1 MHYVYDILLNFQD
14 YAYEFYE
21 WNIDDEITHVR
32 KVPMVRISTEQLEK
46 LNNYRCQIAQSFVK
60 KIENKSEEFTNRS
73 VEKIA
78 YLFLATDTKSI
89 TACLLNAKGIVVKK
103 SKLLVDEEDEALIM
117 SKNLPFTSFEIHK
130 LRKQKAREFET
141 RYDQNM
147 KKRLKQEIY
156 KLNQQNVEKLKYLYY
171 ECFNEKEEDAKKI
184 IQKFYTELNCH
195 YQEISK
201 KLFMGLDLLKVNY

>member
-1 MHYVYDILLNFQD
+1 MNYVYDILLNFQD

-21 WNIDDEITHVR
+21 WNIDDEITHIR

-46 LNNYRCQIAQSFVK
+46 LNNYRCQITQSFMT

-73 VEKIA
+73 VEKMMH
-78 YLFLATDTKSI
+78 LFLATDTKSI
-89 TACLLNAKGIVVKK
+89 TACLLNSKGIVVKK
-103 SKLLVDEEDEALIM
+103 SKLLVDEEEEALIM

-130 LRKQKAREFET
+130 LRKQKPKEFET
-141 RYDQNM
+141 RHDQNM

-171 ECFNEKEEDAKKI
+171 ECFNEKEENPKII
-184 IQKFYTELNCH
+184 IQKFYTELNHH

-201 KLFMGLDLLKVNY
+201 KLFVGLDLLKVNY